1 MREDLNVPVKDGA
14 IADDTRVRAALP
26 TLRGLLEKGAKV
38 IVTSH
43 LGRPKGRPAPEFTLR
58 PVADRLCDLLGRE
71 VSFAEDCVGEPA
83 RTATGRLGGGELLLL
98 ENVRF
103 HSGEEANDRDFARQ
117 LAELGEIFVNDAF
130 AASHRAHASVVGV
143 AEFLPAY
150 AGDLM
155 LAELE
160 ALHRALDEPRRPLV
174 AIVGG
179 AKVSSKA
186 GVLRFLLP
194 KVDAL
199 LVGGAMANT
208 FFKAEGKEI
217 GASYVEDEALQEARV
232 VAEMGGDRLLL
243 PVDTVWAPKMEAGQP
258 IRVLPV
264 GEIAPGWM
272 ILDIGPETRA
282 LFAERVRAAGTVV
295 WNGPLGVFE
304 IPEFSEGTKAVAEAV
319 ANSDAFSL
327 LGGGDTAAAVEQMG
341 MAGSFSHVSTGGGAT
356 LEYMEGQELPGVAV
370 LKEAGE

>member
-1 MREDLNVPVKDGA
+1 
-14 IADDTRVRAALP
+14 
-26 TLRGLLEKGAKV
+26 
-38 IVTSH
+38 
-43 LGRPKGRPAPEFTLR
+43 
-58 PVADRLCDLLGRE
+58 
-71 VSFAEDCVGEPA
+71 
-83 RTATGRLGGGELLLL
+83 
-98 ENVRF
+98 
-103 HSGEEANDRDFARQ
+103 
-117 LAELGEIFVNDAF
+117 
-130 AASHRAHASVVGV
+130 
-143 AEFLPAY
+143 
-150 AGDLM
+150 M

-356 LEYMEGQELPGVAV
+356 LEYMEGKELPGVAV